1 LITGSGGVTTLLGM
15 KRSLFSVHP
24 LYQFPDP
31 IKRSLIRDP
40 GRQAL
45 EMLDLAVEF
54 DAPTHFSHIAFTPPL
69 IRRKQPATCISLTSE
84 R

>member
-1 LITGSGGVTTLLGM
+1 M

-24 LYQFPDP
+24 FYQFPDP

-45 EMLDLAVEF
+45 TMLDRAVEF
-54 DAPTHFSHIAFTPPL
+54 DGLIAYASPYQAEATGPPVL
-69 IRRKQPATCISLTSE
+69 V
-84 R
+84 